1 MSILI
6 DFCNKLIE
14 LKNTIIKNP
23 SAQKIMSES
32 LQSGKIIYTKSGDYE
47 LDDEYVALQT
57 KYNEIISSFNY
68 DTAILVQ
75 IATDLCADLY
85 YNKSELLVQEEF
97 DTLHPLFVAYLN
109 EETFKIKIQTYMPS
123 NKKIQEIIQI
133 FKSEETPDN
142 YNKRLLTILLFL
154 KFKKNTDTQYVD
166 KTYIKGNDYYI
177 ASYGPLEGNYRSSLD
192 VGILEEIKSA
202 MLPDLITGTQ
212 SNITHLLSIIFKM
225 YKSTFISNNYDFT
238 KLSQQLLKEFND
250 LMQKI
255 SEENIITYGPSIK
268 AHLGTSTPNL
278 PSIITFLMKLYEYL
292 NRKQPSIDEQI
303 KRKTLKLGQ
312 ELQS

>member
-14 LKNTIIKNP
+14 LKKTIMNNP
-23 SAQKIMSES
+23 TAKTIMSES
-32 LQSGKIIYTKSGDYE
+32 LESGKIVYTKSGDYE
-47 LDDEYVALQT
+47 LDDDYKELQT

-85 YNKSELLVQEEF
+85 YNNSELLVKEEF
-97 DTLHPLFVAYLN
+97 DILNALFVTYLN
-109 EETFKIKIQTYMPS
+109 DETFKKKIETYMPS

-154 KFKKNTDTQYVD
+154 KFKKVTDTQYVD
-166 KTYIKGNDYYI
+166 KTYIKSNDYYI

-225 YKSTFISNNYDFT
+225 YKNTFISNKYDFT
-238 KLSQQLLKEFND
+238 KLSQQLLTEYIG

-268 AHLGTSTPNL
+268 EHLSTSTPNL
-278 PSIITFLMKLYEYL
+278 SIIITFLRGLYEYL
-292 NRKQPSIDEQI
+292 NRKQPSIDDQI
-303 KRKTLKLGQ
+303 KLKILKLGHV
-312 ELQS
+312 LQ